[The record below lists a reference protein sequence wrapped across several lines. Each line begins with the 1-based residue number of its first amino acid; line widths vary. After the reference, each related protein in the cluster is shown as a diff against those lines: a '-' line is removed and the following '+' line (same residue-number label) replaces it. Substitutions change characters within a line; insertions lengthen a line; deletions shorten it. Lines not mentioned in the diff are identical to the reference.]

1 MNPVLSFTNED
12 GSPLDDN
19 SVKFH
24 VKAGFESTRTIK
36 VTNVHLEPVQ
46 MSNPRPAHPQVSIVK
61 YPTQTLLPG
70 QSDTIEISYNAPQG
84 ETRLTKGFAEF
95 DVQIGVMKADA

>member
-12 GSPLDDN
+12 GSALEDN

-24 VKAGFESTRTIK
+24 VKAGFESSRKIK

-46 MSNPRPAHPQVSIVK
+46 MSNPRPCTSSSFYYQ
-61 YPTQTLLPG
+61 
-70 QSDTIEISYNAPQG
+70 ISNPDII
-84 ETRLTKGFAEF
+84 TRPE
-95 DVQIGVMKADA
+95 